1 MSAFD
6 AIIGYG
12 DVKDRLRRIADS
24 LHYGDEYRRLGAR
37 PSKGL
42 LLYGPPGVGKSL
54 MARCLI
60 EESGREA
67 YTIRKNADGKELIG
81 TIRDAFDK
89 AAQQG
94 SSIVFLDDL
103 DKFSNG
109 DDRCRDEPEYVTVQS
124 CIDELRD
131 SDIFVLATAND
142 IHKLPRSLL
151 RQGRLGNKIKV
162 QCPKDEDAEKI
173 VAHYLGMKPCIEDVD
188 VELLGR
194 VLSGHSCA
202 ELEEVVNEAA
212 IIAGYRR
219 AGRVSTDDL
228 LHAVLTLL
236 FDVDERAN
244 KEGPRLDALHYQDIA
259 YHEAGHVVVS
269 EAIDSGSVT
278 LASMLSRRGDKNGF
292 TMGKRLSA
300 MNVYEAYEARILI
313 SLAGWA
319 SSEQILGIVDMG
331 SGADMRSAREDVE
344 HLVRSTGCYG
354 ALLCRERYESSDAL
368 DSNVEI
374 VVAAELNRYF
384 TKAKEILAKNSDLV
398 IAVANRLLERRI
410 ITMRDI
416 AELKR
421 ERPVVPAR
429 L

>member
-6 AIIGYG
+6 AIIGYA
-12 DVKDRLRRIADS
+12 DVKDRLCRIADS
-24 LHYGDEYRRLGAR
+24 LRYGDEYRRFGAR
-37 PSKGL
+37 PSRGL

-67 YTIRKNADGKELIG
+67 YTIRKNADGKEFID
-81 TIRDAFDK
+81 TIKDAFDE
-89 AAQQG
+89 AAQRG
-94 SSIVFLDDL
+94 ASIVFLDDL

-131 SDIFVLATAND
+131 SDMFVLATAND
-142 IHKLPRSLL
+142 IHKLPCSLL

-173 VAHYLGMKPCIEDVD
+173 VAHYLGMRPCIEDVD

-202 ELEEVVNEAA
+202 ELEEVINEAA

-219 AGRVSTDDL
+219 ADSVSTDDL

-236 FDVDERAN
+236 FDVDEHAS
-244 KEGPRLDALHYQDIA
+244 KEEPGLDAPHYQSIA

-269 EAIDSGSVT
+269 EAIDSGNVT
-278 LASMLSRRGDKNGF
+278 LASMLSCGGSASGF
-292 TMGKRLSA
+292 TMGKRLGVINA
-300 MNVYEAYEARILI
+300 YEAHEARILI
-313 SLAGWA
+313 SLAGRT
-319 SSEQILGIVDMG
+319 SSELFLGIVDMG
-331 SGADMRSAREDVE
+331 SGVDMRSAREGVE
-344 HLVRSTGCYG
+344 HLVRSTGRYG
-354 ALLCRERYESSDAL
+354 AALCRERYESSDAL
-368 DSNVEI
+368 DSNVES
-374 VVAAELNRYF
+374 VVAAELNRYL
-384 TKAKEILAKNSDLV
+384 TKAKEILVENADLV
-398 IAVANRLLERRI
+398 KAVANRLLEQRI

-421 ERPVVPAR
+421 EHPVAPVR